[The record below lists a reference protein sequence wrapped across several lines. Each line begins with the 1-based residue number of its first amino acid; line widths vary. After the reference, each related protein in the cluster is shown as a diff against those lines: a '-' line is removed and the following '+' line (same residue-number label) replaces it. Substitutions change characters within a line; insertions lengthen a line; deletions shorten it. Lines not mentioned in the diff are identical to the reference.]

1 MLYYFF
7 FSFSISQIEFSF
19 LTFCKTVIMGKNEY
33 DAIRGYLLT
42 NVIPPE
48 IKSDYKLGQITNN
61 YNYVGEIPEWC
72 GTYCKQDQ
80 FRNEPWFFVR

>member
-7 FSFSISQIEFSF
+7 FSFSISQLEFSF

-48 IKSDYKLGQITNN
+48 IKSDRYKKKN
-61 YNYVGEIPEWC
+61 
-72 GTYCKQDQ
+72 
-80 FRNEPWFFVR
+80 FVRKCKGIYLQDNKLMKVCADLISLN